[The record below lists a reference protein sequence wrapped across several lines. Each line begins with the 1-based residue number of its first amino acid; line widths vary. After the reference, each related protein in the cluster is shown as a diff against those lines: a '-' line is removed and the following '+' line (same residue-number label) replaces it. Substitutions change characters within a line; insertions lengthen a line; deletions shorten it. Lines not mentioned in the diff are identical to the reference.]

1 MLPRAV
7 RRLLLA
13 SPPLLLVIAACSSS
27 SSHNS
32 PVDAGTDTGEADAA
46 SEAGLPEAAACTLAG
61 LPLVGPQTPTLTAA
75 CKSCLGTSCCKEGQ
89 ACAATADCLALATCV
104 AACPSPVSACAAA
117 CETKHPTGV
126 TAGHPFLD
134 CEISVCDLECQSFS
148 CVGKVTW
155 PAPKDPTV
163 TFKYTP
169 TDFSSGKALVGATVK
184 VCPLTPA
191 ATDGGAPDAGAADVL
206 NCTTPLAT
214 YTTDASGSTMV
225 TAPSSAGGIAA
236 YLEVDASGEMPT
248 LDFLVLP
255 DGNVTLTLTGAS
267 VGGVV
272 LSTKIWTELTG
283 AVKITPE
290 PTLGY
295 LAFVAN
301 DCSLAGAAGVAV
313 SVSTANASTKTV
325 YLAGGLPSTSAK
337 ATDASGEGG
346 VINIPP
352 GPATLTAKDATGTT
366 FSTEPLLFRAGAVTF
381 AAVVVTP

>member
-1 MLPRAV
+1 
-7 RRLLLA
+7 
-13 SPPLLLVIAACSSS
+13 
-27 SSHNS
+27 
-32 PVDAGTDTGEADAA
+32 
-46 SEAGLPEAAACTLAG
+46 
-61 LPLVGPQTPTLTAA
+61 
-75 CKSCLGTSCCKEGQ
+75 
-89 ACAATADCLALATCV
+89 
-104 AACPSPVSACAAA
+104 
-117 CETKHPTGV
+117 
-126 TAGHPFLD
+126 
-134 CEISVCDLECQSFS
+134 
-148 CVGKVTW
+148 
-155 PAPKDPTV
+155 
-163 TFKYTP
+163 
-169 TDFSSGKALVGATVK
+169 
-184 VCPLTPA
+184 
-191 ATDGGAPDAGAADVL
+191 
-206 NCTTPLAT
+206 
-214 YTTDASGSTMV
+214 MV